1 MIARDSRFARQHPVS
16 MESTMSEK
24 PADHAAARRED
35 AQPDEPVRYPT
46 NHVLAV
52 LDTEEQLTAAV
63 EALIGGGFLDS
74 EVHVRTGTAAADRL
88 NESTGR
94 GGLAGLAV
102 RIAERLG
109 IEDDEMANKDE
120 YERALRDGRFLLR
133 VATPTEEQKE
143 RASQI
148 LHEHGAHMVRFFGR
162 FTIEDMRASDS
173 V

>member
-1 MIARDSRFARQHPVS
+1 MD
-16 MESTMSEK
+16 STMSEM

-35 AQPDEPVRYPT
+35 AQPDEPIRYPT

-52 LDTEEQLTAAV
+52 VDTEEELTAAV
-63 EALIGGGFLDS
+63 ESLIGGGFFDS

-94 GGLAGLAV
+94 GGLAGLAI

-109 IEDDEMANKDE
+109 IEDDEMASKE
-120 YERALRDGRFLLR
+120 QYEQAMRDGRFVLR
-133 VATPTEEQKE
+133 VATPTAERKE

-148 LHEHGAHMVRFFGR
+148 LHEQGARMVRFHGR
-162 FTIEDMRASDS
+162 FAIEGMRPPDS